1 MIKDNKNSY
10 NKIASQWNED
20 RNKTKLHKYVL
31 EFESHLKRNAYILDL
46 GCGTGYPNMTYL
58 NEQGHFVH
66 GIDMSE
72 EMISYAIDLK
82 LANTSF
88 ELINFLDFNHDKK
101 FDGILAFD
109 SLFHLPLDKH
119 EVAFKKISNLI
130 NAGGYFMFTH
140 GKEKGTVEG
149 QMYSKQFYYS
159 TLNSD
164 ETIKLLIQEG
174 FEIVESI
181 IDYKDQFGHRE
192 LIVIARK
199 L

>member
-31 EFESHLKRNAYILDL
+31 EFESHLKRNAYVLDL
-46 GCGTGYPNMTYL
+46 GCGTGYPNITYL
-58 NEQGHFVH
+58 NKKGHFVY
-66 GIDMSE
+66 GIDISE
-72 EMISYAIDLK
+72 EMIKYAIDLK
-82 LANTSF
+82 LDNTNF

-119 EVAFKKISNLI
+119 VEAFKKISNLI
-130 NAGGYFMFTH
+130 NAGGYF
-140 GKEKGTVEG
+140 GKEKVTVKG
-149 QMYSKQFYYS
+149 QMYSEQFYYS

-181 IDYKDQFGHRE
+181 IDYKDEFGHRE